1 MLSGEIKS
9 NYENIWV
16 ITVNIKDSRIGG
28 IYGYIAGEGRGGGGM
43 LTMLEGRG
51 DKETLLEG
59 GGGRYGHT
67 TQSKWIFDDSPR
79 DKT

>member
-28 IYGYIAGEGRGGGGM
+28 IYIWIHCWRGEGGWWYVNYAGG
-43 LTMLEGRG
+43 
-51 DKETLLEG
+51 EG
-59 GGGRYGHT
+59 G
-67 TQSKWIFDDSPR
+67 
-79 DKT
+79 